1 MPNPRAAGTTTE
13 MIVRFTDKGDYW
25 VYDIGANSILTAQD
39 AAILPPGAPFP
50 PTSWDFAG
58 SFDAA
63 NSTAVGG
70 AVEWNLSTANLQDFY
85 LRNVL
90 TGGLAIF
97 EFNAS
102 TNTFVSG
109 SFLGTVGLNWK
120 TVGFAYLNST
130 DQADLILS
138 NTNAATQ
145 QTDYKIYDIAN
156 QQLRST
162 SDVALIGS
170 DWKPLGVGPDAN
182 TNDSPHLD
190 LLLVRTGQLSS
201 NLGPGVLGAP
211 NINPNDPSTFQSN
224 PILAYAIGNFG
235 QVASTSYMGATGL
248 DFIGFGKFSTDFP
261 IGGVMMRDPA
271 KGDIWIYDI
280 TKNDNTGQYMMSGKL
295 AISGGLLGTN
305 AAATPVGLAP
315 LNENLNETDLVL
327 QDTSGNLWY
336 YDIQKDALGPSGQ
349 LMSVAQVGRPFTE
362 AFGADRTSTSSTAV
376 SQLGQAMASFGASSG
391 AADGLNA
398 APLGADTSQQ
408 TFLTPPQHA

>member
-1 MPNPRAAGTTTE
+1 MPSPRAAGTTTE

-182 TNDSPHLD
+182 TNDSLHLD

-201 NLGPGVLGAP
+201 NLG
-211 NINPNDPSTFQSN
+211 
-224 PILAYAIGNFG
+224 
-235 QVASTSYMGATGL
+235 
-248 DFIGFGKFSTDFP
+248 
-261 IGGVMMRDPA
+261 
-271 KGDIWIYDI
+271 
-280 TKNDNTGQYMMSGKL
+280 
-295 AISGGLLGTN
+295 
-305 AAATPVGLAP
+305 
-315 LNENLNETDLVL
+315 
-327 QDTSGNLWY
+327 
-336 YDIQKDALGPSGQ
+336 
-349 LMSVAQVGRPFTE
+349 
-362 AFGADRTSTSSTAV
+362 
-376 SQLGQAMASFGASSG
+376 
-391 AADGLNA
+391 
-398 APLGADTSQQ
+398 
-408 TFLTPPQHA
+408 